1 LEYSLASKVERPLEP
16 PARWILLSEW
26 MLLVLLAA
34 QMGVRTLP
42 KAWHTL
48 NTDFPNYY
56 LTASLVHE
64 RYDTS
69 RIYDWV
75 WFQRQ
80 KDHRDIDQR
89 MVGMSRLT
97 PFSALVIYPLTSQP
111 ALNAKHRWL
120 ILNVG
125 LLIATL
131 SILQSLTGFPWRR
144 LALIALL
151 SFPLR
156 ANFLF
161 GQYYVLLLFLL
172 TLACWLY
179 VRRTRF
185 FAGMI
190 VGLATGLKIFPIL
203 YLFYFLRKRDLK
215 AFAGGV
221 AGALTSGAISIYVFG
236 WELNSTYLLQ
246 VMPSALRG
254 ECSDPYNLQ
263 AASLSSLLHR
273 LFIYEPQLNQ
283 HPATNAPWLFAVL
296 HPVLQMVLMAPAVL
310 FAIPND
316 RSPRRL
322 RLEWAAILLVSLAVS
337 TSSTSYLFTLLILP
351 VSLLWASL
359 QGEGKTRRTAV
370 LLSLYVIAGFAGGA
384 NDRGEGWFAL
394 LGVPRLYVI
403 ILLCVFTY
411 AALIRQEPNRNAK
424 RDRLAWSMA
433 LGTILIFSIA
443 SNLRRQQSLYVDYQW
458 RIPVPK
464 EVFMAVHPTV
474 EENAA
479 LFVAMRDN
487 GYHVAVEGFDAAKV
501 GSIRDDDELGIAAAN
516 GDRWVEQTG
525 HESKIISASEG
536 RTTIRE
542 AESPVAS
549 FDGRWLAFL
558 REDHGRARIWM
569 RALDR
574 SDDIDK
580 PMTPPGLNVLEM
592 SFLPGGE
599 LIFSALSSGRPG
611 LFVADRNGVI
621 RPLEMGETRYPSV
634 SPNGSWLTYS
644 QLQGGSWNLW
654 LRNLSSG
661 ETRRLTNAA
670 CNSTEPAW
678 AADSQ
683 TLIYASDCGRALWF
697 SALCRRRIIY

>member
-1 LEYSLASKVERPLEP
+1 
-16 PARWILLSEW
+16 

-34 QMGVRTLP
+34 QMGMRTLP

-89 MVGMSRLT
+89 MVGMSALT
-97 PFSALVIYPLTSQP
+97 PFSTLVIYPLTSLP

-125 LLIATL
+125 LLVVTL
-131 SILQSLTGFPWRR
+131 SILRSLTGFSWRR
-144 LALIALL
+144 LALIASL

-156 ANFLF
+156 ANFQL

-179 VRRTRF
+179 VRRSRF

-203 YLFYFLRKRDLK
+203 YLFYFLRKRDIK

-221 AGALTSGAISIYVFG
+221 AGALTSGAVSIYVFG
-236 WELNSTYLLQ
+236 WELNRIYLLQ

-254 ECSDPYNLQ
+254 EASDPYNLQ
-263 AASLSSLLHR
+263 AASLSSLLHK

-283 HPATNAPWLFAVL
+283 HPAMNAPWLFAVL
-296 HPVLQMVLMAPAVL
+296 HPLMQMALMAPALL
-310 FAIPND
+310 FAMPND
-316 RSPRRL
+316 RSPYHL

-337 TSSTSYLFTLLILP
+337 TSSTSYLFALLILP

-359 QGEGKTRRTAV
+359 QGKGKTPQTAI

-384 NDRGEGWFAL
+384 NNRGEGWLAL

-403 ILLCVFTY
+403 IVLCVIAY

-433 LGTILIFSIA
+433 LGIILIFSIA

-474 EENAA
+474 EGDAA

-487 GYHVAVEGFDAAKV
+487 GYQVATERSDATKV
-501 GSIRDDDELGIAAAN
+501 GNIGDDDELGIAAAN
-516 GDRWVEQTG
+516 GDRWIEQTG
-525 HESKIISASEG
+525 HESKIISLSKGKA
-536 RTTIRE
+536 TIRQ

-558 REDHGRARIWM
+558 REDHGRARIWI

-592 SFLPGGE
+592 SFFPGGE
-599 LIFSALSSGRPG
+599 LIFSAVSSGRPG
-611 LFVADRNGVI
+611 LFVADRNGGI

-634 SPNGSWLTYS
+634 SPNGSWLAYS
-644 QLQGGSWNLW
+644 QLQGGNWNLW
-654 LRNLSSG
+654 LRNLRDG
-661 ETRRLTNAA
+661 QTRRLTNAA
-670 CNSTEPAW
+670 CNNIESAW

-683 TLIYASDCGRALWF
+683 TLIYASDCGRALGF